1 MADTVQDDRT
11 PKSRLWNF
19 NFLLLW
25 QGQFVSAVGDVAYE
39 IALGFWILA
48 VTGSTGMMGAL
59 MAASTIPRVVLS
71 PFAGVVVDRTDRK
84 WLLVGMDA
92 IRGIVV
98 VLVGIAAYTGHAAV
112 WMVFAAGII
121 IGLCAA
127 FYNPSVNSIIPDI
140 VKREQVVQANSF
152 FSMIRAG
159 SGILGNSLG
168 GLLYSI
174 LGAPLMFLINGISY
188 LFSSG
193 TEVFLKIPKV
203 HEERAK
209 KHFLADL
216 KDGLSFVWTNSGL
229 RFLML
234 AAGVLNFFFSIAFV
248 LLIPL
253 FQRTDW
259 LGPSRYGVTMAVFMA
274 AMMAGM
280 ATTAA
285 IKIPA
290 RRRLLVFGAG
300 TVLFTVPMMIFPFFN
315 TFWPMLVAIA
325 VGGFFNAII
334 NVLIQSVLQLGIP
347 AEHRGK
353 VFGLLDTLTQG
364 LTPVGMA
371 MGGILGEFFPL
382 KWIVGGSIVLV
393 ALYIFPQLGSKGVR
407 EFFAISKE
415 GS

>member
-1 MADTVQDDRT
+1 
-11 PKSRLWNF
+11 
-19 NFLLLW
+19 
-25 QGQFVSAVGDVAYE
+25 
-39 IALGFWILA
+39 
-48 VTGSTGMMGAL
+48 
-59 MAASTIPRVVLS
+59 
-71 PFAGVVVDRTDRK
+71 
-84 WLLVGMDA
+84 
-92 IRGIVV
+92 
-98 VLVGIAAYTGHAAV
+98 
-112 WMVFAAGII
+112 
-121 IGLCAA
+121 
-127 FYNPSVNSIIPDI
+127 
-140 VKREQVVQANSF
+140 
-152 FSMIRAG
+152 MIRAG

-353 VFGLLDTLTQG
+353 VFGLLETVTQG

-371 MGGILGEFFPL
+371 LGGILGEFLPL
-382 KWIVGGSIVLV
+382 KWIIGGSIALV
-393 ALYIFPQLGSKGVR
+393 ALYIFPQIGSKGVR
-407 EFFAISKE
+407 EFFAISEE